1 MTQELDRRISE
12 HDRRIQMVESQN
24 EQNAKQVGELIQELR
39 TLSHGLAE
47 NITVFRE
54 YTVRHDNLKESNS
67 KLWRKF
73 DEAEKLNKNEFEAIK
88 KQINTIN
95 LVNTGNQQI
104 IDDVKVIKNKVLL
117 LVTAAVLSP
126 IAVGA
131 SVFIS
136 K

>member
-73 DEAEKLNKNEFEAIK
+73 DEAEKLNKAEFESIK